1 MSVSVIITT
10 FNRSLLLHRLL
21 SGLAN
26 QTFPKDNFEVIVV
39 DDGSTDDTVSICINM
54 LTVLPNLVL
63 IRMETNSGQSRSA
76 VRGIAQSKGD
86 KLLFTDDDCIPDQ
99 DWVEKLQQSL
109 SEHPIVAGAIRTP
122 INDYK
127 VVVENISEFHPFL
140 VGHHSRV
147 VSFIAGANM
156 GYRKEVFDTISSFKP
171 GYAIPDMELILRAR
185 ECGFPIFFNSKA
197 IVTHDQRRGNFS
209 KIFQH
214 ASHASFHTIQLR
226 NKYATLLK
234 TPFVLKSSALVLLFS
249 PIITLVKT
257 VEIFCENCELLKV
270 LHAIPGV
277 FLLKLAWCW
286 GAFRGLRNIHR

>member
-1 MSVSVIITT
+1 
-10 FNRSLLLHRLL
+10 
-21 SGLAN
+21 
-26 QTFPKDNFEVIVV
+26 
-39 DDGSTDDTVSICINM
+39 
-54 LTVLPNLVL
+54 
-63 IRMETNSGQSRSA
+63 METNSGQSRSA
-76 VRGIAQSKGD
+76 VRGIAQAKGN

-99 DWVEKLQQSL
+99 DWIEKLEQSL

-122 INDYK
+122 TNDYK

-140 VGHHSRV
+140 VGNASRF

-185 ECGFPIFFNSKA
+185 EIGYAIYFSPEA
-197 IVTHDQRRGNFS
+197 IVTHDQRRGNFD
-209 KIFQH
+209 KILQH

-249 PIITLVKT
+249 PIIALVKT
-257 VEIFCENCELLKV
+257 VEIFCENRLLLQV
-270 LHAIPGV
+270 LLTAPAV

-286 GAFRGLRNIHR
+286 GAFKGLRSIHL